1 MNRKTEVKVRW
12 MAIPDFQSIMLPVLK
27 IAADGQ
33 EHNQS
38 EIREALAL
46 QFQLTQDEREEMLPS
61 GRQARFSNR
70 VAWSIVYLRK
80 AGLIENSRRGIFH
93 ITEEGL
99 KLLKKDPSRID
110 IKLLR
115 QYPGIQEWNYP
126 GIKPP
131 ESSGKSG
138 CIGAE
143 IAEAT
148 NQQTPEEVLEA
159 SYQELRS
166 QLAQELLDKIMTCSP
181 KFFEKLVLDLL
192 VGMGYGGLRKDAGEA
207 IGRSGD
213 GGIDGIIKEDK
224 LGLDVIYIQ
233 AKRWNGT
240 VGRPVVQT
248 FAGSLDGKKAKKGI
262 FITTSQFSKDAKDFA
277 AIIEKK
283 IILIDGEQLSQYM
296 IDNNVGVAEKA
307 SYSIKRMDL
316 DYFDEEA
323 GI

>member
-1 MNRKTEVKVRW
+1 
-12 MAIPDFQSIMLPVLK
+12 MAIPDFQSIMLPVLQ

-38 EIREALAL
+38 EVRDALAL
-46 QFQLTQDEREEMLPS
+46 QFQLTEAERNEMLPS

-93 ITEEGL
+93 ITDEGL

-126 GIKPP
+126 GIKRQPP
-131 ESSGKSG
+131 GSSGESE

-159 SYQELRS
+159 SHQELRS

-181 KFFEKLVLDLL
+181 KFFEQLVLDLL
-192 VGMGYGGLRKDAGEA
+192 VGMGYGGLRKDAGKA
-207 IGRSGD
+207 IGQSGD

-248 FAGSLDGKKAKKGI
+248 FAGSLDGQRAKKGI

-277 AIIEKK
+277 AMIEKK

-296 IDNNVGVAEKA
+296 IDNNIGVEEKI

>member
-1 MNRKTEVKVRW
+1 
-12 MAIPDFQSIMLPVLK
+12 MLPVLQ

-38 EIREALAL
+38 EVKEALAL
-46 QFQLTQDEREEMLPS
+46 QFQLTEAERNEMLPS

-93 ITEEGL
+93 ITQEGL

-110 IKLLR
+110 IKLLM
-115 QYPGIQEWNYP
+115 QYPGIQEWH
-126 GIKPP
+126 KP
-131 ESSGKSG
+131 SRKSENNDTVV
-138 CIGAE
+138 AE
-143 IAEAT
+143 EA

-159 SYQELRS
+159 SYQELRRS
-166 QLAQELLDKIMTCSP
+166 LAQELLDKMMTCSP
-181 KFFEKLVLDLL
+181 KFFEQLVVDLL
-192 VGMGYGGLRKDAGEA
+192 VSMGYGGSKKDAGEA

-240 VGRPVVQT
+240 VGRPVVQA
-248 FAGSLDGKKAKKGI
+248 FAGSLEGQRAKKGI
-262 FITTSQFSKDAKDFA
+262 MISTSQFSQDAKDYVTR
-277 AIIEKK
+277 IEKK
-283 IILIDGEQLSQYM
+283 IILIDGEQLAQYM
-296 IDNNVGVAEKA
+296 IDKNVGVAEMA
-307 SYSIKRMDL
+307 NYSVKRIDL
-316 DYFDEEA
+316 DYFDEEQ
-323 GI
+323 